1 MMADPLYFSPVILP
15 PRETSP
21 GEVGGM
27 PPGSTRRMQAF
38 NDNFSCFEQYVFERA
53 VMRELSGDVDF

>member
-1 MMADPLYFSPVILP
+1 MTNTANFRVMVQPQCDNKLEQIARPTHGSPSLAP
-15 PRETSP
+15 
-21 GEVGGM
+21 
-27 PPGSTRRMQAF
+27 AF